1 MGIWAPY
8 PSVRRHGI
16 IVMNWE
22 AIGSIGEIVGAI
34 AVVATLGYLATQI
47 RSNTRALSAQ
57 TRHSISDF
65 AREISSFR
73 AQHADRWAE
82 VMASET
88 LTPGDQEFLFWMH
101 MQMLVFG
108 ETYHY
113 QHQLGF
119 MPESHWRGFK
129 S

>member
-1 MGIWAPY
+1 
-8 PSVRRHGI
+8 
-16 IVMNWE
+16 MNWE